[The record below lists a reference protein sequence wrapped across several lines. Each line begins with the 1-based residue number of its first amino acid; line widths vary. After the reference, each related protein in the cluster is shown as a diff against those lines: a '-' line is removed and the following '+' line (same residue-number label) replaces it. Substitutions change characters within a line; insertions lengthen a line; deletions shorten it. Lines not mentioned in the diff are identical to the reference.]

1 MKIEIES
8 IGCYQLKGEE
18 VVCGDEV
25 VFTGEY
31 MPTFM
36 SNTPENC
43 PLRLKTP
50 QNVSD
55 FVACLS
61 CKHVIVNY
69 NTRTD

>member
-18 VVCGDEV
+18 VVYGDEV

-36 SNTPENC
+36 SNTPEYC
-43 PLRLKTP
+43 PLRLNSP
-50 QNVSD
+50 LQVSD
-55 FVACLS
+55 FAGCLS
-61 CKHVIVNY
+61 CSDVIINVR
-69 NTRTD
+69 TR

>member
-18 VVCGDEV
+18 VVYGDEV

-36 SNTPENC
+36 SNTPEYC
-43 PLRLKTP
+43 PLRLNAPHK
-50 QNVSD
+50 VSD

-61 CKHVIVNY
+61 CKHVIVNFD
-69 NTRTD
+69 T